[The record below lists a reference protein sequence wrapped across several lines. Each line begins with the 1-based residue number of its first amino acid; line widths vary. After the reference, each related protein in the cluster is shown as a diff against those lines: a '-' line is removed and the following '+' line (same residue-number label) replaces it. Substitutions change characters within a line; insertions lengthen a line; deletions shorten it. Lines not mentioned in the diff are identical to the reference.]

1 MGFAPARHL
10 TWLSHPIEFL
20 HPSFFLSIS
29 IYGAMLGRDVVALTP
44 ASPWVC
50 IPTEPQP
57 HVLISPWEY
66 IPVSSSPW
74 SSSRVSSPHRA
85 PTPMELHRCGCAP
98 QRAPFHTELHSGGS
112 VPLWGCILHPCLVHS
127 EALKASGP
135 RGQLPSTWV
144 ELRAQWAVLPQGHA
158 PTTLQPRPLPA
169 TSRESWRTDKGR
181 RAVRSRSDD
190 VRGGRG
196 VAVAACS
203 PWRRPWPISTTRT
216 SAISTTVRGWGRAGW
231 GSGCF
236 GPAPAS
242 GWGLRRGTGPQV
254 RPVLH
259 SGLFLLRAAPDP
271 RVVSFLPGAGH
282 PMKPHRLAL
291 THSLVLHYGLYK
303 KMIVSI
309 APRGGGWAGCGTSRH
324 GAELLTPVPRCHCQC
339 GGLACVAEFPIKKFS
354 WPFSCPSAPR
364 WTQQVAVCSRMW
376 L

>member
-1 MGFAPARHL
+1 MPTLSFTINPFLFPDASAHPMHFCIAVQKGGATSPGHAIPFPMPRGTLRGRSWKQARSRQGAGFAPARHL
-10 TWLSHPIEFL
+10 TGLSHPIEFL
-20 HPSFFLSIS
+20 HASFFLSIS

-85 PTPMELHRCGCAP
+85 PTPMELRRCGCAP

-112 VPLWGCILHPCLVHS
+112 VPLWGRILHPCLVHS

-181 RAVRSRSDD
+181 REVRSRSDD
-190 VRGGRG
+190 VRGG
-196 VAVAACS
+196 
-203 PWRRPWPISTTRT
+203 
-216 SAISTTVRGWGRAGW
+216 AGW
-231 GSGCF
+231 R
-236 GPAPAS
+236 
-242 GWGLRRGTGPQV
+242 W
-254 RPVLH
+254 RPVRH
-259 SGLFLLRAAPDP
+259 GEDRGLFLRPGRRQFPLRCGAGVGPGGDRAASAP
-271 RVVSFLPGAGH
+271 LP
-282 PMKPHRLAL
+282 
-291 THSLVLHYGLYK
+291 
-303 KMIVSI
+303 
-309 APRGGGWAGCGTSRH
+309 PRGGGCGAVPARRYGLCCTRACSCSVPP
-324 GAELLTPVPRCHCQC
+324 LTPVW
-339 GGLACVAEFPIKKFS
+339 FPS
-354 WPFSCPSAPR
+354 SQEPGTP
-364 WTQQVAVCSRMW
+364 
-376 L
+376 

>member
-1 MGFAPARHL
+1 MPTLSFTINPFLFPDAFAHPMHFCIAVQKGGATSPGHAIPFPMPRGTLHGRSWKQARSRQGAGFAPARHL
-10 TWLSHPIEFL
+10 TGLSHPIEFL
-20 HPSFFLSIS
+20 HASFFLSIS
-29 IYGAMLGRDVVALTP
+29 IYGAMLGRDMVALTP

-112 VPLWGCILHPCLVHS
+112 VPLWGRILHPCLVHS

-190 VRGGRG
+190 VRG
-196 VAVAACS
+196 A
-203 PWRRPWPISTTRT
+203 
-216 SAISTTVRGWGRAGW
+216 
-231 GSGCF
+231 
-236 GPAPAS
+236 
-242 GWGLRRGTGPQV
+242 
-254 RPVLH
+254 
-259 SGLFLLRAAPDP
+259 
-271 RVVSFLPGAGH
+271 
-282 PMKPHRLAL
+282 
-291 THSLVLHYGLYK
+291 
-303 KMIVSI
+303 
-309 APRGGGWAGCGTSRH
+309 RGGG
-324 GAELLTPVPRCHCQC
+324 
-339 GGLACVAEFPIKKFS
+339 GGLFAMAKTVAYFYDPDVGNFHYGAGLGSGRVGIGLLRPRSRLGVGAAARYRPAGTACAALGPI
-354 WPFSCPSAPR
+354 PAPCR
-364 WTQQVAVCSRMW
+364 P
-376 L
+376 